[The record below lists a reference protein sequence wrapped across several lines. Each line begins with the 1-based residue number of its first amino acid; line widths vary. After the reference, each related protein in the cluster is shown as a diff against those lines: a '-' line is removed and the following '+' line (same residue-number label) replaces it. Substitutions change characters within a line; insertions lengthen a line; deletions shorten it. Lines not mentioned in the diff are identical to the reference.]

1 MIKSSKV
8 TKEEGEVLAMF
19 IFDLTNLLTLVLVLI
34 ATILFIYLSQEVKRS
49 MVVAI
54 PMFAFVI
61 DLIIH
66 TIQMLTLTAQYAYLY
81 NVLCINMAIDFVFLL
96 VTFLAYLWA
105 DEVEA
110 KAFNKKTIDSKDIKW
125 LWKKV

>member
-1 MIKSSKV
+1 
-8 TKEEGEVLAMF
+8 MF
-19 IFDLTNLLTLVLVLI
+19 VFDLTNLFSLLLTVI
-34 ATILFIYLSQEVKRS
+34 ATILFIYLSQEIKNSKVV
-49 MVVAI
+49 MV
-54 PMFAFVI
+54 PLFAFLV

-66 TIQMLTLTAQYAYLY
+66 TIQVLTLSNEFAYLY
-81 NVLCINMAIDFVFLL
+81 STLCYNIVLDFIFLL

-110 KAFNKKTIDSKDIKW
+110 KALNKKTINSKGINW